1 MPPWRTLYP
10 SSGAEPLES
19 AQERSVGRADV
30 ARRGV
35 PLGSHRAIAIASAR
49 YAAPLGKDVGR
60 PDALARQRGTVDGA
74 GTDRGTTAQPTAAAI
89 GHPLRRA
96 QPAMAERRAGD
107 ADVRRFAVVRL
118 RIRTRAVSAADRSAR
133 GEAVRR

>member
-19 AQERSVGRADV
+19 AQERSVSRADV

-35 PLGSHRAIAIASAR
+35 PLGNHRATAIASAR

-74 GTDRGTTAQPTAAAI
+74 GAGRRSTAEPAAAAI
-89 GHPLRRA
+89 GRSLRRA
-96 QPAMAERRAGD
+96 QPAVAERRAGD
-107 ADVRRFAVVRL
+107 PDVRRLAVVRL
-118 RIRTRAVSAADRSAR
+118 RIRTRAVSAADR
-133 GEAVRR
+133 